1 MKNSSF
7 LDVSFKVLLLYR
19 KNEDSLDNSYKYLT
33 KVKLHETLDTILGDF
48 NISSLDAICRD
59 V

>member
-1 MKNSSF
+1 M
-7 LDVSFKVLLLYR
+7 DVSFKVLLLYR
-19 KNEDSLDNSYKYLT
+19 KDEDSLDNSYKYLT

-48 NISSLDAICRD
+48 NINSLDAICRD